1 MKKTFIVLLI
11 ALVLLAGLLVK
22 KRNSEKTMSSD
33 AMVFDSS
40 RIIDVISV
48 RVAKRPD
55 TATITKKDGPWMVVR
70 DGFPVDTAKANTFL
84 KNIFTLQS
92 RDVVSHN
99 PARYSEYG
107 LDSIEG
113 KRVTLLDRSNQSV
126 IDVVVGKTSAAD
138 YSSLYWRYADKPDV
152 YRSPGNFAWEVTAKN
167 DEWKEK
173 KLTQVNLKE
182 LKYLETTWKDT
193 NGIAYHYKLEAIS
206 DSAWKMLE
214 PADSVRV
221 NKGSIVEM
229 ATRFTDIAIDA
240 FPSPLDSNIAKVNVD
255 SPMVWIK
262 GTLKNGKS
270 VELKA
275 SKPLGGYAY
284 TLLPSRKE
292 LVKLSSWRFDAFKKK
307 PMELLEAPPPMTDTT
322 KAPGAAVKA
331 GSAGLP
337 VK

>member
-1 MKKTFIVLLI
+1 MKRTFV
-11 ALVLLAGLLVK
+11 VLLAALVVLAAILIK
-22 KRNSEKTMSSD
+22 KRSAEKTMSSE

-40 RIIDVISV
+40 RLIDVISV
-48 RVAKRPD
+48 RVTKRPD
-55 TATITKKDGPWMVVR
+55 TSAITKKDGPWIVSG
-70 DGFPVDTAKANTFL
+70 DGFPVDTAKANKFL

-99 PARYSEYG
+99 PARYAEYG

-113 KRVTLLDRSNQSV
+113 KHVTLLDRSGQSV
-126 IDVVVGKTSAAD
+126 IDVIVGKTSAAD
-138 YSSLYWRYADKPDV
+138 YSSLYWRFADKPDV
-152 YRSPGNFAWEVTAKN
+152 FRSPGNYAWEISAKN
-167 DEWKEK
+167 NEWKEK
-173 KLTQVNLKE
+173 KLIQVNVKE

-193 NGIAYHYKLEAIS
+193 TGIAYHYKLEAIN
-206 DSAWKMLE
+206 DTTWKMLE

-221 NKGSIVEM
+221 NKAAIVEM
-229 ATRFTDIAIDA
+229 TTRFGDIAIDE
-240 FPSPLDSNIAKVNVD
+240 FTSPLDTNIAKVNVD

-270 VELKA
+270 MELKA

-284 TLLPSRKE
+284 TVHPNRKE

-307 PMELLEAPPPMTDTT
+307 PMELLVAPPKPDST
-322 KAPGAAVKA
+322 KGTGAAVQT